1 MSMNPSADSATAIPK
16 PLFRRAA
23 LNQAGQRRYGT
34 VLLARPTSYA
44 FLTVLI
50 ATIAGALILFFAL
63 FSGTRKAQIPGV
75 LLPSD
80 GLIRVV
86 PMQAGLVTE
95 RRATEGTVVKANDV
109 LFVLASER
117 ANAKDGN
124 AEQTI
129 SNLLRSRRDSFVIEQ
144 AQQRRQSA
152 QRMEAASHRVDGLGA
167 EIACLDEQIELQQR
181 RVAIAQATSQRYA
194 DLQASNFV
202 SPAAVQDKQAE
213 LLDQQQ
219 RSSDLKLVRSASLR
233 DRAAAQAELR
243 DLDVQSHR
251 DQEAGQ
257 RNVAA
262 VEQDLTENEAR
273 RQVFVRAP
281 HDGVVSA
288 TTAEPGQSVAASQVL
303 ASIVPSGSQLEAELY
318 APSRSAGFLRPGMD
332 VLLRYQAYSYQ
343 KFGQSHGT
351 IREVS
356 TTAMRP
362 EDLSLLGAAVPSGS
376 TAEPVYRVRVS
387 LDHQTV
393 QTYGVLQ
400 PLKSGAVI
408 DASVV
413 LETRRLYEWVLEPLY
428 TITGR
433 V

>member
-1 MSMNPSADSATAIPK
+1 MNPSAESATPVAK
-16 PLFRRAA
+16 PLFRIAV
-23 LNQAGQRRYGT
+23 LSQAGQRRYGT
-34 VLLARPTSYA
+34 VLLARPISYA
-44 FLTVLI
+44 YLTVMFV
-50 ATIAGALILFFAL
+50 TITGALVLFFAL
-63 FSGTRKAQIPGV
+63 FSFTRKAQIPGV

-86 PMQAGLVTE
+86 PMQAGVVTE
-95 RRATEGTVVKANDV
+95 RRAAEGAVVKANDV

-129 SNLLRSRRDSFVIEQ
+129 SNLLKSRRDSFLSEQ
-144 AQQRRQSA
+144 SQLRRQST
-152 QRMEAASHRVDGLGA
+152 QRMDAAGHRVDSLGA
-167 EIACLDEQIELQQR
+167 EIARLDEQVDLQQR
-181 RVAIAQATSQRYA
+181 RAAIAEATLQRYA

-219 RSSDLKLVRSASLR
+219 RVSDLKRVRSASVR

-243 DLDVQSHR
+243 DLQVQSQR

-257 RNVAA
+257 RSVAA

-288 TTAEPGQSVAASQVL
+288 ITVEPGQSVSANQSL
-303 ASIVPSGSQLEAELY
+303 ATIIPSGSQLEAELY
-318 APSRSAGFLRPGMD
+318 APSRSAGFLRPGMQ

-343 KFGQSHGT
+343 KFGQSRGT
-351 IREVS
+351 VREVS

-362 EDLSLLGAAVPSGS
+362 EDLSLPGATLPPGS
-376 TAEPVYRVRVS
+376 AAEPFYRVRVS
-387 LDHQTV
+387 LDRQTV
-393 QTYGVLQ
+393 QAYGVPQ
-400 PLKSGAVI
+400 PLRAGAVI
-408 DASVV
+408 DASVL